1 MYTDTTSKERKK
13 VCDLR
18 KLTIFFCE
26 IDDCVP
32 DDKVLFIRM
41 IRLGFRLIASASH
54 SRLPNAKAIICEQNH
69 FDYFRYVR
77 WPYDRC
83 EQGD

>member
-1 MYTDTTSKERKK
+1 LIRPSWKK

-18 KLTIFFCE
+18 KLSIFFCE
-26 IDDCVP
+26 IDDRVP
-32 DDKVLFIRM
+32 EDKVLFIR
-41 IRLGFRLIASASH
+41 IIKLEFRLIVSASH
-54 SRLPNAKAIICEQNH
+54 SRLPNGKTKICEHNH
-69 FDYFRYVR
+69 FDYFRYDR